1 MKFSSLCK
9 EHNMRSCIF
18 TLTVFSTFPHALFLT
33 HGCRVVKKKCVCIS
47 IGAMSNDFI
56 TDVSHH

>member
-9 EHNMRSCIF
+9 EHDVRPCIF

-33 HGCRVVKKKCVCIS
+33 HCCRVVKKVCIS
-47 IGAMSNDFI
+47 IGAMSNGFI
-56 TDVSHH
+56 TAVSHH